1 MYLVAA
7 DTPFDE
13 AHAFDRRLDF
23 SRPVVLLDNEG
34 DASVAEV
41 RGARE
46 NPGGVL
52 VIREGELF
60 VEQAESLPNWETV
73 CHAWEEDAA
82 TAHKEGRGPALHEDF
97 LKETEDDY
105 VPDDTPEIDTY

>member
-1 MYLVAA
+1 MYLVQA

-13 AHAFDRRLDF
+13 AHALIASLDF

-41 RGARE
+41 RGAKE
-46 NPGGVL
+46 HPDGVL
-52 VIREGELF
+52 VIRDGEMF
-60 VEQAESLPNWETV
+60 VEAGGVVAELGGDVPRV
-73 CHAWEEDAA
+73 GGGAA
-82 TAHKEGRGPALHEDF
+82 TARRRRAGPELHEDF
-97 LKETEDDY
+97 LKEVEDDY

>member
-1 MYLVAA
+1 M
-7 DTPFDE
+7 
-13 AHAFDRRLDF
+13 
-23 SRPVVLLDNEG
+23 
-34 DASVAEV
+34 AEV

-73 CHAWEEDAA
+73 CQNWEEDAA